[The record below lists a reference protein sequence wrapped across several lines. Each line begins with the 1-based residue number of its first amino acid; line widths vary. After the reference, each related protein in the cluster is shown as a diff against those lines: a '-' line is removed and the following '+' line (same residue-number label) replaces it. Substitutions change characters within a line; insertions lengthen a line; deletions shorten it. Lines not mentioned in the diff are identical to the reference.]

1 MRNSITYESHFTN
14 LFTLSMNDD
23 VLCKLCPWMLNC
35 AIRNNKLIQLF
46 VWVGNFTFIKEF
58 NSIKGRKGE
67 DNIEQLPL
75 PLSTD

>member
-1 MRNSITYESHFTN
+1 
-14 LFTLSMNDD
+14 
-23 VLCKLCPWMLNC
+23 MLNC
-35 AIRNNKLIQLF
+35 AIRNDKLIQLF

-75 PLSTD
+75 PLSTDWFFIGFLRKNILTKTI